1 MVGNPLIGNPEAVIP
16 VAMPAF
22 TVELKNVR
30 LLKALLDDMLNLFLY
45 IYKSRVFLKN
55 IGAIISECYRHGL

>member
-1 MVGNPLIGNPEAVIP
+1 MALIFNTLLGAFFPKTDAGTMVGNPLIGNPEAVMP

-30 LLKALLDDMLNLFLY
+30 LLNALLDDMLNRFLY
-45 IYKSRVFLKN
+45 V
-55 IGAIISECYRHGL
+55 